1 MDLHLSNMVDMHY
14 GNTVVNV
21 ASRDRY
27 VGGKLF
33 DLRLGVGYKVLIV
46 TFGICLFIR

>member
-1 MDLHLSNMVDMHY
+1 MVDMHY
-14 GNTVVNV
+14 GNTVGNV